1 VKGET
6 NNLLTPSG
14 YFMFE
19 DNARFG
25 VTVTRPDFN
34 ERQIGTEHLQELVKD
49 DTTVKEMHDRSA
61 AVLQFTFGK
70 NYDLDHRHSAR
81 HAIRGL
87 QGFASPASAAAA
99 LPHV

>member
-49 DTTVKEMHDRSA
+49 DTTIKPRRRWVA
-61 AVLQFTFGK
+61 T
-70 NYDLDHRHSAR
+70 
-81 HAIRGL
+81 
-87 QGFASPASAAAA
+87 P
-99 LPHV
+99 LPHPR